1 MHVSRGGAR
10 IAQGGKRGH
19 RYLCTAFAAPSSSA
33 RGFRASRSVRV
44 LEAAALAGLSFFVLH
59 VQFGTGGAAV
69 DDFANRWLYNALI
82 LVAVAMCAL
91 RTAWL
96 AADRAAWVAIT
107 VGLAFWAAGEICYD
121 FVYAGAP
128 PYPSIADVF
137 YLGFYPPLYVGLV
150 LLVRSHLSKF
160 NFSVWLDGVTAA
172 LAGAALGAAVLLRG
186 RARCDFGE
194 GVGRHHESGVSAR
207 RRHPGARRRDLPV
220 PDRDEHLYRGHDPR
234 RDVASVD
241 SADRRRGLAA
251 AVAPAANR
259 PRRTS
264 PPGNSRRLRP
274 DRAARG
280 QARSGGGSV
289 REELPARRRRVL
301 RTRVRSPRGARG
313 PCRGGGRGADR
324 RGPGLHGLQLVRR
337 GDPADRGARFLGR
350 APHRRSAAVS
360 DRPYRP
366 ALATEKAIEELRRC
380 AESQFD
386 PGIVEAFCRAY
397 AAGELAATP
406 DQPARKIA

>member
-1 MHVSRGGAR
+1 
-10 IAQGGKRGH
+10 
-19 RYLCTAFAAPSSSA
+19 
-33 RGFRASRSVRV
+33 
-44 LEAAALAGLSFFVLH
+44 
-59 VQFGTGGAAV
+59 
-69 DDFANRWLYNALI
+69 
-82 LVAVAMCAL
+82 MCAL

-207 RRHPGARRRDLPV
+207 RRHPGGARLHGLRPDELASRPRLGGRRRRARSDRARRRDLPV

-259 PRRTS
+259 PRRT
-264 PPGNSRRLRP
+264 PAFGDSRRLRP

-289 REELPARRRRVL
+289 REELPVRRRRVL
-301 RTRVRSPRGARG
+301 RPRVRSPRGARG

-324 RGPGLHGLQLVRR
+324 RGPGFHGHQLVRR